1 MKLILDL
8 SHYNK
13 VTDWSAV
20 KKAVDGVIL
29 RCAYRGYGSGK
40 IVADSKFKEYAEA
53 CKRVGLPFG
62 IYFMSQA
69 INETEAI
76 EEAVYSVNMAKKYGA
91 TLPIFIDSEDGDGTA
106 KVVRADG
113 LSKNV
118 RTNVVKAFCNKV
130 EKSGYAG
137 GVYASESWF
146 TGKLNFEA
154 LAVYFIWV
162 AKYGKNT
169 GVKNS
174 TVKLS
179 ECDLHQYTSKGKVN
193 GVKGNVDLSELYVD
207 SDTFIGDGDKAN
219 SGIYEEAYD
228 MPTIKKGSKG
238 KAVKIWQIIVGV
250 EPDGD
255 FGSKTLS
262 ATKTFQKAKG
272 LTVDGI
278 VGGNSWSAG
287 LESV

>member
-13 VTDWSAV
+13 VTDWNTV

-29 RCAYRGYGSGK
+29 RVGYRGYGSGK
-40 IVADSKFKEYAEA
+40 IVADRKFKEHAEA
-53 CKRVGLPFG
+53 CNKVGLPFG

-69 INETEAI
+69 INEAEAI

-113 LSKNV
+113 LSRRV
-118 RTNVVKAFCNKV
+118 RTDVVKAFCMRVYNL
-130 EKSGYAG
+130 GYAS

-146 TGKLNFEA
+146 NNRLYYSELTD
-154 LAVYFIWV
+154 YFIWV
-162 AKYGKNT
+162 AKYGDNT
-169 GVKNS
+169 GVKDT
-174 TVKLS
+174 TVRLK
-179 ECDLHQYTSKGKVN
+179 ECDMHQYTSKGKVN
-193 GVKGNVDLSELYVD
+193 GVKNVVDLSEMYTDVMFSE
-207 SDTFIGDGDKAN
+207 SDTVVET
-219 SGIYEEAYD
+219 EEGYD

-250 EPDGD
+250 KSDGD
-255 FGSKTLS
+255 FGSKTEE
-262 ATKTFQKAKG
+262 ATKEFQKRNG
-272 LTVDGI
+272 LETDGI
-278 VGGNSWSAG
+278 VGDKSWRAG

>member
-13 VTDWSAV
+13 VTDWNAV

-29 RCAYRGYGSGK
+29 RCAYRGYGSGN
-40 IVADSKFKEYAEA
+40 IVADNRFSEYAEA
-53 CKRVGLPFG
+53 CKKVGLPFG

-69 INETEAI
+69 VSEAEAI
-76 EEAVYSVNMAKKYGA
+76 AEAHYSVKMAKQFGA

-113 LSKNV
+113 LSRRV
-118 RTNVVKAFCNKV
+118 RTDVVKTFCMTVYNL
-130 EKSGYAG
+130 GYAS

-146 TGKLNFEA
+146 NDRLYYSELTD
-154 LAVYFIWV
+154 YFIWV
-162 AKYGKNT
+162 AKYGTNT

-174 TVKLS
+174 TVKLK

-193 GVKGNVDLSELYVD
+193 GVKGNVDLSEMYTDVMFAD
-207 SDTFIGDGDKAN
+207 EPAVSV
-219 SGIYEEAYD
+219 SEEGYD

-238 KAVKIWQIIVGV
+238 KAVMIWQIIVGA

-255 FGSKTLS
+255 FGNDTLKK
-262 ATKTFQKAKG
+262 TKTFQKAKG

-278 VGGNSWSAG
+278 VGAKSWKAG
-287 LESV
+287 LETV

>member
-13 VTDWSAV
+13 VTDWNTV

-29 RCAYRGYGSGK
+29 RVGYRGYGSGK
-40 IVADSKFKEYAEA
+40 IVADRKFKEHAEA
-53 CKRVGLPFG
+53 CNKVGLPFG

-69 INETEAI
+69 INEAEAI

-113 LSKNV
+113 LSRRV
-118 RTNVVKAFCNKV
+118 RTDVVKAFCMRVYNL
-130 EKSGYAG
+130 GYAS

-146 TGKLNFEA
+146 NNRLYYSELTD
-154 LAVYFIWV
+154 YFIWV
-162 AKYGKNT
+162 AKYGDNT
-169 GVKNS
+169 GVKDT
-174 TVKLS
+174 TVRLK
-179 ECDLHQYTSKGKVN
+179 ECDMHQYTSKGKVN
-193 GVKGNVDLSELYVD
+193 GVKNVVDLSEMYTDVMFSE
-207 SDTFIGDGDKAN
+207 SDTVVET
-219 SGIYEEAYD
+219 EEGYD

-250 EPDGD
+250 KPDGD
-255 FGSKTLS
+255 FGSKTEE
-262 ATKTFQKAKG
+262 ATKEFQKRNG
-272 LTVDGI
+272 LETDGI
-278 VGGNSWSAG
+278 VGDKSWRAG

>member
-13 VTDWSAV
+13 VTDWNAV

-29 RCAYRGYGSGK
+29 RVGYRGYGSGK

-53 CKRVGLPFG
+53 CNKVGLPFG
-62 IYFMSQA
+62 LYFMSQA
-69 INETEAI
+69 INEHEAI
-76 EEAVYSVNMAKKYGA
+76 EEAVYSVNMAKEFGA

-113 LSKNV
+113 LSKSE
-118 RTNVVKAFCNKV
+118 RTDVVKAFCMTVYNL
-130 EKSGYAG
+130 GYAS

-146 TGKLNFEA
+146 NDRLYYSKLTE
-154 LAVYFIWV
+154 YFIWV

-174 TVKLS
+174 TVKLK

-193 GVKGNVDLSELYVD
+193 GVKGVVDLSEMYADVMF
-207 SDTFIGDGDKAN
+207 SDTADEIEQR
-219 SGIYEEAYD
+219 YEEGYD

-255 FGSKTLS
+255 FGNNTLK
-262 ATKTFQKAKG
+262 ATKDFQKSAG

-278 VGGNSWSAG
+278 VGAKSWRAG
-287 LESV
+287 LEAV

>member
-1 MKLILDL
+1 MKQILDL

-40 IVADSKFKEYAEA
+40 IVADNKFKEYAEA
-53 CKRVGLPFG
+53 CNRVGLPFG

-69 INETEAI
+69 INEDEGI

-106 KVVRADG
+106 KKVRADG
-113 LSKNV
+113 LSSRV
-118 RTNVVKAFCNKV
+118 RTDVVKAFCITVYNL
-130 EKSGYAG
+130 GYAS

-146 TGKLNFEA
+146 NDRLYYSELTD
-154 LAVYFIWV
+154 YFIWV

-174 TVKLS
+174 TVKLK

-193 GVKGNVDLSELYVD
+193 GVKGNVDLSEMYTDVMFSE
-207 SDTFIGDGDKAN
+207 SDTPVET
-219 SGIYEEAYD
+219 EEAYD

-238 KAVKIWQIIVGV
+238 KAVKIWQIIIGV

-272 LTVDGI
+272 LTVDGV
-278 VGGNSWSAG
+278 VGPKSWVAG
-287 LESV
+287 FKVV

>member
-1 MKLILDL
+1 MKRILDL

-20 KKAVDGVIL
+20 KKAVDGVVL

-40 IVADSKFKEYAEA
+40 IVADRKFKEYAEA
-53 CKRVGLPFG
+53 CNRVGLPFG

-69 INETEAI
+69 INEAEAI
-76 EEAVYSVNMAKKYGA
+76 DEAVYSVELAKKYGA

-113 LSKNV
+113 LSKSA
-118 RTNVVKAFCNKV
+118 RTDVVKAFCMTVYNL
-130 EKSGYAG
+130 GYAS

-146 TGKLNFEA
+146 NDRLNYHDLTE
-154 LAVYFIWV
+154 YFIWV

-174 TVKLS
+174 TVKLK

-193 GVKGNVDLSELYVD
+193 GVKGNVDLSEMYTDVMFN
-207 SDTFIGDGDKAN
+207 DTEVET
-219 SGIYEEAYD
+219 EEVYN

-250 EPDGD
+250 TPDGD
-255 FGSKTLS
+255 FGNKTES
-262 ATKTFQKAKG
+262 ATKEFQERNG
-272 LTVDGI
+272 LKVDGI
-278 VGGNSWSAG
+278 AGDKSWRAG